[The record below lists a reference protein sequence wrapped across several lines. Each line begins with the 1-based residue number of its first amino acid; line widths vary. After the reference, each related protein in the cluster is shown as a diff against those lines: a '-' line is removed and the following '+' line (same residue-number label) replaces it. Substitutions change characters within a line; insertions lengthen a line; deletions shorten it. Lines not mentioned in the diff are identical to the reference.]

1 MEDVNVDAV
10 LREQHQDDGGER
22 LSPSP
27 GSEME
32 ISGGARSGEETG
44 PPEMEAR
51 QPDRGRQ
58 NPRRA
63 REGGG
68 GGGGGVGLGWVGCWV

>member
-1 MEDVNVDAV
+1 M
-10 LREQHQDDGGER
+10 LTKKQQDDGGER
-22 LSPSP
+22 LSPSS

-32 ISGGARSGEETG
+32 IGAGARSGED
-44 PPEMEAR
+44 R
-51 QPDRGRQ
+51 PDRRRWKRGSRIGRRQ

-63 REGGG
+63 REG